1 MTKSVGSAV
10 FWLGLI
16 AVIFCL
22 FFMDATVGEYYN
34 IGLINQKSN
43 FVTVSCFAT
52 LIGAIWMVLG
62 DDPEAAKQTENN
74 ATFDKQEENT
84 LETHEQ

>member
-1 MTKSVGSAV
+1 MNKNVGQGV
-10 FWLGLI
+10 FWLGVI

-34 IGLINQKSN
+34 IGLINQKTN
-43 FVTVSCFAT
+43 FIIVSCFAT

-62 DDPEAAKQTENN
+62 EEPETNKESENEIASN
-74 ATFDKQEENT
+74 AEEEE
-84 LETHEQ
+84 LVETQR